1 MKIINIKYA
10 RQLLIFFLFT
20 ILLLSLFIINSNLQ
34 KTSQTLN
41 PLIKNKLEF
50 TEINSNIPFNI
61 TDEELL
67 LLSLDSDP
75 KDFTLLGEHLRMYK
89 KYYNGM
95 KIPHKDPNS
104 FKLISKVY
112 SNLENKLF
120 PWLKSSSYQTVF
132 ELENSIKDEQ
142 GIVMCVG
149 DKYATMTF
157 ATIKII
163 REVFKSNLPFE
174 LFYFGES
181 DLTIENRAKF
191 SAMDGVVVKDLK
203 SYINDDE
210 LQLSGRYD
218 LKPFALLVSSFKH
231 ALLMDSDTVFLQPVE
246 NLFNSSSYTNE
257 GAYFFHDRTW
267 PEITLSRMMVK
278 FLKTVLPE
286 NIPKLVSDLHLM
298 QLTTFHEMESGV
310 VLMDKS
316 RHLIGLLAACSLIS
330 KKERKPFNY
339 DHYGD
344 KELFWIGLAVV
355 RENFTFS
362 KYESTGVLG
371 VSTYHRGLYTMCNL
385 QILHLDEE
393 DNPLWFNGGLFENKK
408 VEQKFGLNNR
418 LAELTEYL
426 VEPGY
431 WEKEGFCLVKEEE
444 PIKFN
449 DQVQNIIKEN
459 GRIQLIYSTLKD

>member
-1 MKIINIKYA
+1 
-10 RQLLIFFLFT
+10 
-20 ILLLSLFIINSNLQ
+20 
-34 KTSQTLN
+34 
-41 PLIKNKLEF
+41 
-50 TEINSNIPFNI
+50 
-61 TDEELL
+61 
-67 LLSLDSDP
+67 LDSDP

-210 LQLSGRYD
+210 LQLSGI
-218 LKPFALLVSSFKH
+218 H
-231 ALLMDSDTVFLQPVE
+231 
-246 NLFNSSSYTNE
+246 YTNE

-449 DQVQNIIKEN
+449 DQ
-459 GRIQLIYSTLKD
+459 